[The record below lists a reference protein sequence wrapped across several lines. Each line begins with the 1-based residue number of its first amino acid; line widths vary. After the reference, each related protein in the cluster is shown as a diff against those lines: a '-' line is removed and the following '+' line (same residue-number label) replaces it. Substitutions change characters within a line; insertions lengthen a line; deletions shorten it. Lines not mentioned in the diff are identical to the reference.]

1 MIVACEPLTF
11 CANEG
16 AMGLSEPV
24 AVAVDAAITTVDDLV
39 DELLE
44 RKVLS

>member
-11 CANEG
+11 CGNEG

-24 AVAVDAAITTVDDLV
+24 AVAVNAAITTVEDLA

-44 RKVLS
+44 GKVLS